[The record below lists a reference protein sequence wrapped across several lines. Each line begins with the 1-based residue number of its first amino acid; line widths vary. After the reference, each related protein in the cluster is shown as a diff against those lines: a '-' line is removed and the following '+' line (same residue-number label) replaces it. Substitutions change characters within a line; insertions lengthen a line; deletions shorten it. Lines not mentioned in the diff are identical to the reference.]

1 MVTCVFMLSSQYQKA
16 IDKIMGNS
24 SSSSLPALQTVAS
37 CDTSRFM
44 GTWFVIAVKPTVFE
58 TKSSN
63 CVEKYTFLDSG
74 KTSHDIDI
82 DFTYNEEAPLT
93 SKIKALPQKGYV
105 QGDKY
110 NSAVW
115 KVSPMWPIKLD
126 YSVIELGNNY
136 EYCVIGYPNRNYC
149 WIMGRHPVMAES
161 TFKSLT
167 KKLVEKHQYP
177 ADTNGGVKGLR
188 MVEQKWTRAECEKR
202 GLTTED
208 VPDDMLS
215 K

>member
-1 MVTCVFMLSSQYQKA
+1 MRAQKPKTDWEHVRGRNKINEHDSNFEEYKTLGHLCVFMLASQYQKA

-126 YSVIELGNNY
+126 YSVIELGNN
-136 EYCVIGYPNRNYC
+136 
-149 WIMGRHPVMAES
+149 
-161 TFKSLT
+161 
-167 KKLVEKHQYP
+167 
-177 ADTNGGVKGLR
+177 
-188 MVEQKWTRAECEKR
+188 
-202 GLTTED
+202 
-208 VPDDMLS
+208 
-215 K
+215 

>member
-1 MVTCVFMLSSQYQKA
+1 
-16 IDKIMGNS
+16 MGNS

-115 KVSPMWPIKLD
+115 KVSPMWPIKLGQWLLQD
-126 YSVIELGNNY
+126 ISNVALHLLSIALF
-136 EYCVIGYPNRNYC
+136 
-149 WIMGRHPVMAES
+149 AFDTL
-161 TFKSLT
+161 TFLLLRSSLE
-167 KKLVEKHQYP
+167 VF
-177 ADTNGGVKGLR
+177 
-188 MVEQKWTRAECEKR
+188 
-202 GLTTED
+202 
-208 VPDDMLS
+208 DD
-215 K
+215 